1 MKSRRD
7 ILGKPVPAIN
17 KEYTYQINPREKKI
31 KLVGIKILRGE

>member
-7 ILGKPVPAIN
+7 IFGKPVPAIN

-31 KLVGIKILRGE
+31 RLVGMKIFSGE